1 MWVSMR
7 HSYKF
12 HKKAL
17 ILACVLGLTAGVS
30 LAQTGD
36 SEGAAEPGGAE
47 AEVRRLADLTDAD
60 MLAEAEAIEGRA
72 TRLSSRMMRMLDES
86 RQDRDIIRVT
96 CLNAKLTETHATERS
111 IEARATAV
119 RESIASGDTSRRN
132 HEYTVLSVLGS
143 NLNRLDQE
151 ANQCVGSD
159 VYETGA
165 TRVET
170 EIADNTPDEDITDI
184 PDEQALPVPYIPPPA
199 SGTM

>member
-1 MWVSMR
+1 MLMSPPLDSRDSVTESSTLVDATLER
-7 HSYKF
+7 KELLDA
-12 HKKAL
+12 KA
-17 ILACVLGLTAGVS
+17 
-30 LAQTGD
+30 
-36 SEGAAEPGGAE
+36 
-47 AEVRRLADLTDAD
+47 
-60 MLAEAEAIEGRA
+60 
-72 TRLSSRMMRMLDES
+72 
-86 RQDRDIIRVT
+86 

-132 HEYTVLSVLGS
+132 HEYTVLSVLGQ

-170 EIADNTPDEDITDI
+170 EIADNTPEEDISDI
-184 PDEQALPVPYIPPPA
+184 PDELTLPVPYIPPPA

>member
-1 MWVSMR
+1 MR

-132 HEYTVLSVLGS
+132 HEYTVSVRAGSEPEPAGPRGQPVCRLG
-143 NLNRLDQE
+143 RLRD
-151 ANQCVGSD
+151 G
-159 VYETGA
+159 
-165 TRVET
+165 RH
-170 EIADNTPDEDITDI
+170 
-184 PDEQALPVPYIPPPA
+184 A
-199 SGTM
+199 SGDRDRGQHAGRRHLRHPGRADAPRAIHSTARQRHHVTE